1 MKDGWAFLWKEKVS
15 KLLLKFSI
23 PCIISF
29 IVNAL
34 YNIVDQIF
42 IWRGVDY
49 LANGATNIVFPLMMV
64 CLWFALLFWDWSA
77 SYLSLKLWEKKKE
90 EAAKWVANGISMSVL
105 VSVIFA
111 ILWYLFLPQLLNLFW
126 CTDALRDYAMT
137 YGSIIMLWVPFVMI
151 WVTLNSI
158 IRADWNPK
166 FAMLSMIAGAVIN
179 TILDWWFIFG
189 LGLWIAWAAYATII
203 SQFITF
209 VLNAW
214 YVSKLNT
221 VSLTR
226 KSFHIDFWTT
236 AKIMWLWIS
245 SFINQISIVAVMAV
259 SNNLLV
265 KYWALSKFWSEIPIT
280 VIWIVMKV
288 NMILTSIIIWVS
300 VGSQPIVWYN
310 YWAKNFD
317 RVKEA
322 LKLVLKT
329 WVTISII
336 AFILFQSIPEKIIWI
351 FGNWDELYIEFACLA
366 FRIFLFFCVWM
377 WVQIPAWVFFQ
388 SIWKSK
394 ISAFLSL
401 SRQVIILIPAF
412 FILGHTFWIMGILY
426 AWATADFIAL
436 LLAIYFLS
444 REIKK
449 LNRKHSKRLLE
460 KKDSLKENEI
470 FFWSELFEVVCNR
483 SLISHVN

>member
-1 MKDGWAFLWKEKVS
+1 MEKSEAFLWKEKIS
-15 KLLLKFSI
+15 KLLLSFSI

-29 IVNAL
+29 LVNAL

-42 IWRGVDY
+42 IGRWIWY
-49 LANGATNIVFPLMMV
+49 LANWATNIVFPLTMI
-64 CLWFALLFWDWSA
+64 CLWCALLFWDWAA
-77 SYLSLKLWEKKKE
+77 SFLSIKLWEKKNE
-90 EAAKWVANGISMSVL
+90 EAAKWVATWILMTTIISI
-105 VSVIFA
+105 IFCCFTL
-111 ILWYLFLPQLLNLFW
+111 IFLPQILTVFW
-126 CTDALRDYAMT
+126 CTEALRPYATT
-137 YGSIIMLWVPFVMI
+137 YWGIIALWIPFFMI
-151 WVTLNSI
+151 WIALNSI
-158 IRADWNPK
+158 IRAEWNPK
-166 FAMLSMIAGAVIN
+166 FAMTSMIVGAIIN
-179 TILDWWFIFG
+179 IILDPLFIFVFNR
-189 LGLWIAWAAYATII
+189 WIAWAAYATII

-366 FRIFLFFCVWM
+366 FRIFLFFCIWM

-444 REIKK
+444 REINK

-460 KKDSLKENEI
+460 KKDSLKENKI
-470 FFWSELFEVVCNR
+470 FFWSELFEVVSNR

>member
-42 IWRGVDY
+42 IWRGIDY

-105 VSVIFA
+105 VSVVFA

-166 FAMLSMIAGAVIN
+166 FAMLSMIAWAVIN

-189 LGLWIAWAAYATII
+189 LGLWMAWAAYATII

-236 AKIMWLWIS
+236 AKIMW
-245 SFINQISIVAVMAV
+245 
-259 SNNLLV
+259 
-265 KYWALSKFWSEIPIT
+265 
-280 VIWIVMKV
+280 
-288 NMILTSIIIWVS
+288 
-300 VGSQPIVWYN
+300 
-310 YWAKNFD
+310 
-317 RVKEA
+317 
-322 LKLVLKT
+322 
-329 WVTISII
+329 
-336 AFILFQSIPEKIIWI
+336 
-351 FGNWDELYIEFACLA
+351 
-366 FRIFLFFCVWM
+366 
-377 WVQIPAWVFFQ
+377 
-388 SIWKSK
+388 
-394 ISAFLSL
+394 
-401 SRQVIILIPAF
+401 
-412 FILGHTFWIMGILY
+412 
-426 AWATADFIAL
+426 
-436 LLAIYFLS
+436 
-444 REIKK
+444 
-449 LNRKHSKRLLE
+449 
-460 KKDSLKENEI
+460 
-470 FFWSELFEVVCNR
+470 
-483 SLISHVN
+483 